1 MILSGS
7 GRPPRIRRARG
18 GAVQALVYR
27 GPFETVV
34 EDVADPVAD
43 QAHVVVEV
51 AAVGL
56 CGSDVT
62 AYKGHMDTAKVGD
75 VRGHEFAGRVV
86 GAVGPAE
93 EWLGRTVAVNPTV
106 TCGSCRFCRSG
117 ADNLCRDVQIIGV
130 HRPGAYA
137 ELVRVPV
144 GQLVAWPDDAPL
156 TTAAT
161 AEALAQAVHDV
172 HLGLRDGP
180 VETALVIGAGAIGF
194 FVLQAARNLGVASV
208 AVLEPDDAR
217 RAAAAADGAARVYAS
232 VDEAREL
239 TGSRQVDVVFD
250 CVGTEATRQLSLA
263 CTRNGGTVVLVGLHA
278 DESILAFRDVIRRE
292 VTLRGSMAETAEDFR
307 TAVSWLAEGRAG
319 LPGLEAPFSLAEG
332 PRVFHEVATAGRP
345 ELRTFLAGRG

>member
-1 MILSGS
+1 M
-7 GRPPRIRRARG
+7 
-18 GAVQALVYR
+18 QALVYR

-34 EDVADPVAD
+34 EEVADPVAD
-43 QAHVVVEV
+43 QGHVVVEV

-62 AYKGHMDTAKVGD
+62 AFKGQMDTARPGD

-93 EWLGRTVAVNPTV
+93 EWLGRPVAVNPLV
-106 TCGSCRFCRSG
+106 TCGACRWCRTG
-117 ADNLCRDVQIIGV
+117 MDNLCASVQIIGV

-137 ELVRVPV
+137 DLVRVPADK
-144 GQLVAWPDDAPL
+144 LLAWPDDVPL

-172 HLGLRDGP
+172 HLALRDGP
-180 VETALVIGAGAIGF
+180 VESALVIGAGAIGF

-208 AVLEPDDAR
+208 SVLEPDASR
-217 RAAAAADGAARVYAS
+217 RAAALADGAGRVFAS
-232 VDEAREL
+232 VEEAAEL
-239 TGSRQVDVVFD
+239 TGAEQVDVVFD
-250 CVGTEATRQLSLA
+250 AVGTEATRQLALA

-278 DESILAFRDVIRRE
+278 DESNLAFRDVIRRE
-292 VTLRGSMAETAEDFR
+292 VTLRGSMAETSEDFR
-307 TAVSWLAEGRAG
+307 TAVSWLAAGRAG
-319 LPGLEAPFSLAEG
+319 LPDLGAPLPLAQG
-332 PRVFHEVATAGRP
+332 PDVFHELATAGRP